1 MSVFVWSM
9 IGIAFWH
16 FTILVPD
23 RFAGGIIG
31 AFLAAW
37 AGALASGMLLE
48 GFAIP
53 KRQPARAA
61 ARALRRARFAHR
73 FGRLLGAG
81 GATRGGSEF
90 PRRCVKFVGPLRTS
104 SGVSMGARWRV
115 RPTVPGTVS
124 AQHRAHE

>member
-1 MSVFVWSM
+1 MACGGHCGKHLPMSVFVWSM

-48 GFAIP
+48 GLAIP
-53 KRQPARAA
+53 NDNPPG
-61 ARALRRARFAHR
+61 LRHVLYA
-73 FGRLLGAG
+73 
-81 GATRGGSEF
+81 
-90 PRRCVKFVGPLRTS
+90 
-104 SGVSMGARWRV
+104 
-115 RPTVPGTVS
+115 VPGSLTGLAACWVLGVRRE
-124 AQHRAHE
+124 ATADAHDATT